1 MLQAVAEHHAEEISE
16 LDGKLFDNSLNEHTI
31 RKEIKAGWGYVWLE
45 GGKIAG
51 YALVRSQEGLSDLTR
66 LGVHR
71 DYQGRGIGR
80 ALLKIVLEG
89 GPVMLFVRK
98 NNPGAIRLYLR
109 YGFEVK
115 GETDA
120 SWLMRRPSS

>member
-1 MLQAVAEHHAEEISE
+1 MLHVVLAEHAEEISE
-16 LDGKLFDNSLNEHTI
+16 LDGVLFDNALNEHTI
-31 RKEIKAGWGYVWLE
+31 RKEIKAGWGYVWVE
-45 GGKIAG
+45 NGKVAG

-66 LGVHR
+66 LGVHP
-71 DYQGRGIGR
+71 DYQGRGIGQ

-98 NNPGAIRLYLR
+98 NNPGAICLYLR

-120 SWLMRRPSS
+120 SWLMRRSSS